1 MGSPTGNVVKTS
13 RSLAFTLTVLL
24 IAAFFVAL
32 VLLLP
37 AWVLWVA
44 VLLLA
49 LWLGMTRAGWQTW
62 SVAMVGIT
70 TIPQRMGSAAVIVVG
85 IAGVV
90 GVMVA
95 LFAMGK
101 GFESTLQQTGRDD
114 TAIILETGARSEA
127 NSSLTH
133 EGVGVLSQL
142 PQIRRSERNEPI
154 ASPELLVVASL
165 PKRTGLNANIG
176 IRGIGERGWELRP
189 RAKLIAGRAFTPG
202 LRELVA
208 GGGVQGT
215 FANVHEGAT
224 LMVNGQ
230 AWTVVGIFD
239 SKDAHNSELWGDT
252 AVIASAFRRGSAKT
266 SLLVQLNEPAA
277 IDPLKAAIAS
287 DPRLR
292 AEAMTTRQY
301 FSRQSEHLTKVA
313 QILGT
318 AVGAIMA
325 IGALFGA
332 LNSMYA
338 AVSGRAREIA
348 TMRAIGFRRLPVVVA
363 VMIETLLLAVPG
375 GVIGGA
381 IAWLLFDGYVG
392 STTSANSSQI
402 VFAFNVSPELVVD
415 GLKWAISIGLIGGLF
430 PALQAARMQVT
441 AGLREL

>member
-1 MGSPTGNVVKTS
+1 MKTS

-37 AWVLWVA
+37 AWVLWVS

-49 LWLGMTRAGWQTW
+49 LWLGITRTGWQTW
-62 SVAMVGIT
+62 SVTLVGIT

-133 EGVGVLSQL
+133 EGVGMLSQL
-142 PQIRRSERNEPI
+142 PQIRRSELNEPI

-165 PKRTGLNANIG
+165 PKRTGMNANIG

-189 RAKLIAGRAFTPG
+189 RAKLIAGRAFMPG

-208 GGGVQGT
+208 GAGVQGT
-215 FANVHEGAT
+215 LAVHEGAT

-239 SKDAHNSELWGDT
+239 SQDAHNSELWGDT

-277 IDPLKAAIAS
+277 IDPLNAAIAN
-287 DPRLR
+287 DPRLK
-292 AEAMTTRQY
+292 AEAMITRQY

-332 LNSMYA
+332 LNSMYS

-402 VFAFNVSPELVVD
+402 VFAFNVPPELIVD